1 MHRIE
6 LVTETQPMFHIPG
19 KLHLTWEAP
28 GPVDVD
34 LSTFTEQ
41 EKNWLRNGKLKN
53 ALKITNLNP
62 EAKKEVTP
70 AASTGISHAD
80 ALHALSGKVFGPA
93 SIPPKTKE
101 QIAQD
106 IKAKAEEMR
115 LKREADSKK
124 TLTAPM
130 PALTRFVEKCGDPL
144 QLRAMRE
151 QELAGKNRA
160 KVLKLLD
167 DRIAAVSINVG
178 SIVGAPLGEDAIARE
193 VNLPEIE
200 EELEDPVTIKLGAE
214 D

>member
-6 LVTETQPMFHIPG
+6 LVTDTQPMFHIPG

-62 EAKKEVTP
+62 EAKKEVTQQTTSATSLTP
-70 AASTGISHAD
+70 I
-80 ALHALSGKVFGPA
+80 GPA
-93 SIPPKTKE
+93 SVPPLSKAQLAEKIKT
-101 QIAQD
+101 
-106 IKAKAEEMR
+106 KAEEAR
-115 LKREADSKK
+115 VARVGDAKK

-144 QLRAMRE
+144 QLRTMRDE
-151 QELAGKNRA
+151 ELAGKNRA

-167 DRIAAVSINVG
+167 DRIAAVSVNVG

-193 VNLPEIE
+193 ANLPEIE